1 MRTEKRLGRKMGW
14 LANVDRVG
22 VRAAWTKPGDR
33 PQLRNAVLGGWL
45 RWEEV
50 EGGHRPVTAEPGA
63 VADGGVHGAD
73 ALGCAE
79 GTESGSTDRPRARF
93 LEESCA
99 LGTTNPENRGGGV
112 CPKDTGNG
120 HGRGGA
126 AFGPG
131 AHEPGASR
139 PRTRSEAKGSE
150 KKGGGGPT
158 QCDGRRERG
167 HEQGGR
173 VGEQAAL
180 KAAEKRHH
188 GVKKNRDRVKH
199 GKEGPGSTGR
209 LVQMSQPQGA
219 VSATTIRV
227 GMCPSPR
234 RTDIDE
240 IGDRSTCEAA

>member
-99 LGTTNPENRGGGV
+99 LGTTNPESRGGGV

-131 AHEPGASR
+131 AHEPRASHVPR
-139 PRTRSEAKGSE
+139 PRTRSEAEVSE
-150 KKGGGGPT
+150 KGGEEAPLSAT
-158 QCDGRRERG
+158 SDGREDTS
-167 HEQGGR
+167 
-173 VGEQAAL
+173 
-180 KAAEKRHH
+180 KA
-188 GVKKNRDRVKH
+188 
-199 GKEGPGSTGR
+199 
-209 LVQMSQPQGA
+209 
-219 VSATTIRV
+219 
-227 GMCPSPR
+227 
-234 RTDIDE
+234 
-240 IGDRSTCEAA
+240 DRSENRRP